1 MIGCFDNLAPHE
13 KRKRKSNFVSS
24 NASAIRSF
32 KTSVRSGSLTLDP
45 DAGRSDRFY
54 FAREGIM
61 KVTSTEDDVLGRSL
75 KPNGGYGWIV
85 CCGTFIVNF
94 VVFGIHN
101 SFGVVYVSLLDDL
114 KLGEMETGELYML
127 SID

>member
-1 MIGCFDNLAPHE
+1 
-13 KRKRKSNFVSS
+13 
-24 NASAIRSF
+24 
-32 KTSVRSGSLTLDP
+32 
-45 DAGRSDRFY
+45 
-54 FAREGIM
+54 M